1 MENAASIILRRD
13 ASGNITFFN
22 EYAERFFGYKQEE
35 ILGKNVA
42 GSVVSQ
48 RDKDGKDQAGIIQEI
63 GITPER
69 YRSVELEGIKRD
81 GALVRVAWTHRALH
95 HEAGRIKEILCV
107 GNDVTALRKAEEE
120 KRTLW
125 ARARRSRFSCPP

>member
-1 MENAASIILRRD
+1 VENAASIILRRD
-13 ASGNITFFN
+13 AVGSITFFN

-48 RDKDGKDQAGIIQEI
+48 IDKHGKDQAGIIQEI

-69 YRSVELEGIKRD
+69 YRSVELEGIQRD
-81 GALVRVAWTHRALH
+81 GTLVRVAWTRRALH
-95 HEAGRIKEILCV
+95 DEAGHIKEILCV

-125 ARARRSRFSCPP
+125 ARARHLRFSCPP